1 MMTEIYKDSLYRIEL
16 TDNSVNS
23 TLFNSERF
31 IAHQRRTFN
40 NAVKIFNLYA
50 NENNKLLASLDF
62 AKKEQVWITPI
73 TGAFGH
79 CLTESK
85 TPSSLL
91 ELFINQIAEHLIN
104 HENASAIIWKTPP
117 LYFDSL
123 TNHKIHNILFRSNW
137 KTITSDLNFHL
148 MVTDLDDF
156 RSRMNST
163 KRKELNK
170 WNRCVSNFSQAETLI
185 ERNACYEIIRAN
197 RAAQGYPMTMSYEAV
212 SALGRE
218 IPEDIFF
225 FSLSEEDIIVASAIV
240 LRLNETTLYVFY
252 WGENPAFRS
261 RSPVVKLCEHLYRFA
276 LENNY
281 KTLDIGTST
290 ADSIPNEGLVNF
302 KVDIGCQVSQK
313 NIFRTQP
320 KRS

>member
-1 MMTEIYKDSLYRIEL
+1 MSEIYKDSLYRIEL
-16 TDNSVNS
+16 TSNSVNS
-23 TLFNSERF
+23 TLFNSDRF
-31 IAHQRRTFN
+31 IAHQRRIFN
-40 NAVKIFNLYA
+40 TTVIIFNLYA

-62 AKKEQVWITPI
+62 TKKDQVWITPI

-85 TPSSLL
+85 ISSSLL
-91 ELFINQIAEHLIN
+91 ELFINQIADYLIN
-104 HENASAIIWKTPP
+104 CENTTEIVWKTPP

-148 MVTDLDDF
+148 MVTDLDGF

-170 WNRCVSNFSQAETLI
+170 WNRCISIFTQAETQI
-185 ERNACYEIIRAN
+185 ERKACYEIISAN
-197 RAAQGYPMTMSYEAV
+197 RAAQGYPMTMSYEAI
-212 SALGRE
+212 SALWRE
-218 IPEDIFF
+218 IPEDVLFF
-225 FSLSEEDIIVASAIV
+225 ALSEEDTIVASAIV

-252 WGENPAFRS
+252 WGENPAYRS

-281 KTLDIGTST
+281 QTLDIGTST

-313 NIFRTQP
+313 NIFRTQL